1 MLSPICHVGLPRLR
15 TWREG
20 GGESSCAEEH
30 GVNELYYGI
39 LLLFFRHY
47 PEKGEEWRYY

>member
-20 GGESSCAEEH
+20 GGESSCAEEQ
-30 GVNELYYGI
+30 GVNELYFGI
-39 LLLFFRHY
+39 LPVTLSLN
-47 PEKGEEWRYY
+47 